1 MNALIGT
8 RRKPRTERQRR
19 GAAVRIGRRAAVR
32 RNADGGAAVVV
43 REIFLEAQL
52 VGSAQP
58 MDERFLDDL
67 WQPPPTR
74 CCSRRPRIV
83 AIAARVVAIAARVVA
98 TASARVVA
106 AAGARIRQRGIARA
120 I

>member
-1 MNALIGT
+1 MNALVGT

-74 CCSRRPRIV
+74 CCSRRPH
-83 AIAARVVAIAARVVA
+83 VVA
-98 TASARVVA
+98 TASARFVA
-106 AAGARIRQRGIARA
+106 AAGARIGQRGIARA